1 MENFVTHIN
10 PLLKLSVSELEQ
22 MAYALYEANSFNNYT
37 HLIRDCLW
45 ERRNKLNARFEFTQE
60 AIERLRFMNDLVQ
73 RKQDSLL
80 GKCVSMSFDFLR
92 ERESEKGLPYDVIIE
107 GEIDVRYD
115 SDRPLNHPPVDEN
128 NNECDYEKVATILS
142 DYDNI
147 TSALGRLHCIELD
160 ETMNSRMT
168 IEAFLEVNGYEPPSF
183 DYNDYTVGRYAK
195 QLAAIPVNF
204 AFACLVDHSKYSFS
218 DIIRINDVKEE
229 IKVGLKSKNML
240 TLFTH

>member
-1 MENFVTHIN
+1 MENFQTLNN
-10 PLLKLSVSELEQ
+10 PLLNLSVRELEQ
-22 MAYALYEANSFNNYT
+22 MAYVFYGADCPSNNYKL
-37 HLIRDCLW
+37 LIRDCM
-45 ERRNKLNARFEFTQE
+45 RRRKIKLNAGFVFTQE
-60 AIERLRFMNDLVQ
+60 AIERLRFINDLLQ
-73 RKQDSLL
+73 QKQERILS
-80 GKCVSMSFDFLR
+80 KCVSLGFDFLR

-229 IKVGLKSKNML
+229 IKVSLDSKSM
-240 TLFTH
+240 

>member
-80 GKCVSMSFDFLR
+80 GKCVSMSFDFIR

-128 NNECDYEKVATILS
+128 NNECDYEKVAEILS

-160 ETMNSRMT
+160 ETMNSHMT
-168 IEAFLEVNGYEPPSF
+168 IEAFLEVNGYEPSSF
-183 DYNDYTVGRYAK
+183 DYGKTFEYNNYTVGRYAR

-229 IKVGLKSKNML
+229 IKVGLKSKI
-240 TLFTH
+240 